1 MFTDVFSRFI
11 IRDTAIANSDEDNK
25 NKGLGISNQM
35 PLKDKQQ
42 MENNPNVYI
51 FRDSQIN
58 FFLEKSAFVDFFS
71 VNENRCFF
79 EEKKNELGALIIYFI
94 VKSNLRQDINGAG
107 VLK

>member
-11 IRDTAIANSDEDNK
+11 IRDTAITNSNEDNK

-51 FRDSQIN
+51 FRDS
-58 FFLEKSAFVDFFS
+58 
-71 VNENRCFF
+71 
-79 EEKKNELGALIIYFI
+79 
-94 VKSNLRQDINGAG
+94 
-107 VLK
+107 